1 MAADI
6 DEDLTVFDGVTAMT
20 TNALIER
27 KEKRDD
33 EEPVAD
39 TAAEDE
45 DSTTDEDK
53 TLDEI
58 IDTYAN

>member
-1 MAADI
+1 
-6 DEDLTVFDGVTAMT
+6 MT

-27 KEKRDD
+27 KEERDD
-33 EEPVAD
+33 DEPVTDGPDEESTAD
-39 TAAEDE
+39 EE
-45 DSTTDEDK
+45 K

>member
-1 MAADI
+1 
-6 DEDLTVFDGVTAMT
+6 MT

-27 KEKRDD
+27 KEERDD
-33 EEPVAD
+33 EPVPDAVD
-39 TAAEDE
+39 EDE
-45 DSTTDEDK
+45 DSTADDEK

>member
-6 DEDLTVFDGVTAMT
+6 DANLTVFGGVAGMT

-27 KEKRDD
+27 KEERDD
-33 EEPVAD
+33 DEPVTDGPDEESTAD
-39 TAAEDE
+39 EE
-45 DSTTDEDK
+45 K